1 MEIRGKVFKYG
12 DNVDSDVL
20 FPARYLTIN
29 DQKEMGAHALE
40 DLDRDFVKLVEPGDV
55 IVAGVYFG
63 CGSQRDH
70 AVMAMKE
77 VGVGCVIA
85 KSYARSFYRNC
96 INIGLPLIE
105 CPEAAEG
112 IEKGDRLEIDLSNGV
127 IRNITSGVVY
137 SIPPF
142 PEYIQKIIDAGGIME
157 YTRKEYGEA

>member
-1 MEIRGKVFKYG
+1 MEVKGKVFKYG

-29 DQKEMGAHALE
+29 DIKEMGAHALE
-40 DLDRDFVKLVEPGDV
+40 DLDRDFVKQVKPGDV
-55 IVAGVYFG
+55 IVAGIYFG

-105 CPEAAEG
+105 CPEAAEA
-112 IEKGDRLEIDLSNGV
+112 IEKGDEITINFDTGIIEDLTTGKTFNA
-127 IRNITSGVVY
+127 
-137 SIPPF
+137 PPF
-142 PEYIQKIIDAGGIME
+142 PEYIQKVIDAGGIME
-157 YTRKEYGEA
+157 FTKKEYT

>member
-1 MEIRGKVFKYG
+1 
-12 DNVDSDVL
+12 
-20 FPARYLTIN
+20 
-29 DQKEMGAHALE
+29 
-40 DLDRDFVKLVEPGDV
+40 
-55 IVAGVYFG
+55 
-63 CGSQRDH
+63 
-70 AVMAMKE
+70 MAMKE

>member
-1 MEIRGKVFKYG
+1 MNVKGKVYKYG

-29 DQKEMGAHALE
+29 DQKEMAAHALE
-40 DLDRDFVKLVEPGDV
+40 DLDRDFVKTVKPGDV

-77 VGVGCVIA
+77 IGVGCVIA

-112 IEKGDRLEIDLSNGV
+112 IEKGDEIEVDFSTGE
-127 IRNITSGVVY
+127 IRDITSGKVFQA
-137 SIPPF
+137 SPF
-142 PEYIQKIIDAGGIME
+142 PEFIQKVIDAGGIME
-157 YTRKEYGEA
+157 YTKKEYAGK